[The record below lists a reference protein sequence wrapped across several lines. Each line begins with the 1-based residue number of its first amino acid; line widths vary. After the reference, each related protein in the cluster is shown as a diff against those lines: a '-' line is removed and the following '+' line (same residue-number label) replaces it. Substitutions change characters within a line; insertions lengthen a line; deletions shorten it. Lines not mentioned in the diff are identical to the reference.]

1 MDIKTEYF
9 YSEDRDWLMSSYLN
23 NNGNIEYVVSL
34 AILRGIPE
42 KMAREFLY
50 SFEAERKEEEKHLW
64 P

>member
-1 MDIKTEYF
+1 MDTKTEYF
-9 YSEDRDWLMSSYLN
+9 YSEDKDWLMNSYLN

-34 AILRGIPE
+34 AVSRGIPE

-50 SFEAERKEEEKHLW
+50 IFEEERKEEEEHLW